1 VRSSFAARVSLVM
14 GGASRRFA
22 TMACAAFV
30 ACAGCAAKSAPR
42 VPVNASLEGTDGAAH
57 ALVAREPY
65 AYLVVLFF
73 SAECHVL
80 RAHDDRVR
88 KLAADFAPHKV
99 QFLAVDSEVGATL
112 EEGRVELSRRGYS
125 FPLVVDRGGVIAQA
139 LGAEY
144 AGYTVI
150 VDRDGSVRY
159 RGGLDSDRV
168 RLREDATAYVREAL
182 ADLVGGRAPRVP
194 EGKALGCALRLR

>member
-1 VRSSFAARVSLVM
+1 MDTRQRARLFAA
-14 GGASRRFA
+14 
-22 TMACAAFV
+22 MACAAFV
-30 ACAGCAAKSAPR
+30 GCAGCTAKPAPEVPASAT
-42 VPVNASLEGTDGAAH
+42 LDGTDGAPH

-65 AYLVVLFF
+65 AYLVVIFF

-80 RAHDDRVR
+80 RAHDARVVQ
-88 KLAADFAPHKV
+88 LAADFAPQNV

-112 EEGRVELSRRGYS
+112 EQGRAELARRGYP
-125 FPLVVDRGGVIAQA
+125 FPLVVDRGGAIAEK

-144 AGYTVI
+144 AGYSVI
-150 VDRDGSVRY
+150 VDREGRVRY

-168 RLREDATAYVREAL
+168 RLRDDATWYVRDAL
-182 ADLVGGRAPRVP
+182 RDLLSGKNPRVA